1 MNYEETLS
9 TLRYA
14 DRAKKI
20 VNKAVVNESAT
31 DKIIRE
37 LKAENDKLKM
47 LLRQATQGDGSIGKD
62 DLEEIMEGMEQAEAH
77 MQACDQEFYEKKL
90 AVQKEEDAIKDDIL
104 AEKKKLENKREPHFC
119 NLNEDPQLSQT
130 LYFSLK
136 DCKYYFESY
145 LLIVSEVNHIYSQY

>member
-1 MNYEETLS
+1 MNFEETLS

-37 LKAENDKLKM
+37 LKAENEKLKN
-47 LLRQATQGDGSIGKD
+47 LLRQATQGDGQLSKD
-62 DLEEIMEGMEQAEAH
+62 DLEELVEGMEQAEAH
-77 MQACDQEFYEKKL
+77 MQDCDQDFYEKKL
-90 AVQKEEDAIKDDIL
+90 ADQKKEDAVRDEELIV
-104 AEKKKLENKREPHFC
+104 KKKLENKREPHLC

-130 LYFSLK
+130 LYFSFK
-136 DCKYYFESY
+136 DCKCYI
-145 LLIVSEVNHIYSQY
+145 LIIYKILISFYSKY